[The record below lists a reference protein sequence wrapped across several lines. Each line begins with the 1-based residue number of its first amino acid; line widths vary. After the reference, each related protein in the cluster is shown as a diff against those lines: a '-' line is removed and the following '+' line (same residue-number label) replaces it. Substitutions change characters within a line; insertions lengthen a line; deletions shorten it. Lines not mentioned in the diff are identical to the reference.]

1 MAGFEPADFDLA
13 SLEVVDIY
21 TAAPDGTASDNLV
34 ATIFYKPNEE
44 PKVHGGCLF
53 QKPVVEKRWNLARAR
68 HEVVRTLITIV
79 TTTRAVVEFERQPG
93 GVYRMITCGYTFG
106 QVDRILP

>member
-34 ATIFYKPNEE
+34 ATIFYKPNEGKAHRSLLAKE
-44 PKVHGGCLF
+44 KVKMDDC
-53 QKPVVEKRWNLARAR
+53 
-68 HEVVRTLITIV
+68 
-79 TTTRAVVEFERQPG
+79 
-93 GVYRMITCGYTFG
+93 
-106 QVDRILP
+106 